1 MDRCAS
7 CGAGL
12 AGPAWCGQCFAA
24 VATTGAAATGAAT
37 IGTFGAGSSAPQPF
51 VPGRAVPTAT
61 PERLVRR
68 TRWAKT
74 TTTFGPVGRVVV
86 TVAVIIPLLL
96 MIAGGFADPFAWAG
110 AGIWGVIIV
119 PWALR
124 DIWREGVVP
133 IH

>member
-7 CGAGL
+7 CGAGIT
-12 AGPAWCGQCFAA
+12 AGAAWCGQCFAA
-24 VATTGAAATGAAT
+24 AGTTGAVAVAPADPF
-37 IGTFGAGSSAPQPF
+37 GTAPGAPQPF
-51 VPGRAVPTAT
+51 VPGRATPAAA

-74 TTTFGPVGRVVV
+74 ATTFGPAGRL
-86 TVAVIIPLLL
+86 VATIAVLVPLVL
-96 MIAGGFADPFAWAG
+96 MIAGGFADPFSWAG

-124 DIWREGVVP
+124 DIWRQGLVP